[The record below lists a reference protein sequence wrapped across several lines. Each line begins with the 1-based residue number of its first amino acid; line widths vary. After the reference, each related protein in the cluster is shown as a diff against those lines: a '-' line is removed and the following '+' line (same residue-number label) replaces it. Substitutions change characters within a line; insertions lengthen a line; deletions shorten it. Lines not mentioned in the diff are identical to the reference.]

1 MLSSERHRL
10 RAVGHTN
17 QTKQIM
23 TNSRYKDSKLQAAHE
38 NACDCLYYGYGQDV
52 WNKYDLD
59 DETAAKVWDYA
70 KRVLA
75 AGHRY

>member
-1 MLSSERHRL
+1 
-10 RAVGHTN
+10 
-17 QTKQIM
+17 M
-23 TNSRYKDSKLQAAHE
+23 TNSRYKDMKLQAAHE
-38 NACDCLYYGYGQDV
+38 NACDCLYYGYGQDM

>member
-1 MLSSERHRL
+1 MM
-10 RAVGHTN
+10 N
-17 QTKQIM
+17 
-23 TNSRYKDSKLQAAHE
+23 NRYKDAKLQAAHE

-59 DETAAKVWDYA
+59 DETAAKVWGYA

>member
-1 MLSSERHRL
+1 M
-10 RAVGHTN
+10 
-17 QTKQIM
+17 
-23 TNSRYKDSKLQAAHE
+23 KLHAAHQ

-59 DETAAKVWDYA
+59 DETAAKVWNYA